1 MAEACL
7 KSLKYMLF
15 VFNLLFWIGGCAIMG
30 FGIYL
35 LTLNNF
41 GALLSSLPSLSI
53 ANSLIVVG
61 TITMVVAFLGC
72 MGAIKENKCLL
83 LSFFIL
89 LLLILLIEVVV
100 AIIVFFYEQQINT
113 YIESD
118 MKKALKKENSTG
130 IVEAWNQIQEK
141 LFCCGVA
148 NYTDWGNSVPE
159 SCCKKKSEPCN
170 SQNYFLKGCYSL
182 IRKWF
187 DNNFLF
193 IGIATICVSI
203 IQVLGMSFA
212 MTIYCQICNNYKS
225 YEN

>member
-7 KSLKYMLF
+7 KSLKYMMF
-15 VFNLLFWIGGCAIMG
+15 AFNLLFWIGGCGIMG

-41 GALLSSLPSLSI
+41 GALLSNLPSLSI

-100 AIIVFFYEQQINT
+100 AIIVFFYEQQVGRTTKNQ
-113 YIESD
+113 
-118 MKKALKKENSTG
+118 KKDRCS
-130 IVEAWNQIQEK
+130 
-141 LFCCGVA
+141 
-148 NYTDWGNSVPE
+148 
-159 SCCKKKSEPCN
+159 KSET
-170 SQNYFLKGCYSL
+170 LKRGWKSSVGLAAPVERNWSEHFGSSDC
-182 IRKWF
+182 
-187 DNNFLF
+187 
-193 IGIATICVSI
+193 
-203 IQVLGMSFA
+203 LG
-212 MTIYCQICNNYKS
+212 
-225 YEN
+225 